1 MTTSI
6 TRGNITTHL
15 LITILLAMSTLCH
28 AQKMNITARRDSD
41 PNVKVMEYT
50 QIQRDSIY
58 RHAAPHGIRYTK
70 KHPFIVVADWTFP
83 PFSYVNDSGE
93 PAGMIIEILRELF
106 SHFHIAHEIRMMD
119 RAEAHRQ
126 IAAGTAN
133 LMIEVDN
140 LPPMAGVSVG
150 KSVVAGYKVSV
161 LRSKETAMMRS
172 IMLLG
177 KTDTVAVDKGSYT
190 YYYLRDCFKDDIPFT
205 LLSVDHG
212 KVMND
217 LLSGKVKYFIWE
229 EVALRRL
236 VKRYGVANKV
246 EIEYIDV
253 PEGNLRFFCTDSII
267 LHDLDRTLQH
277 MQEAGQTDAIIQRWT
292 ADNVEEKSNDDLHI
306 TVFAILT
313 ILFTVAIIALIRT
326 AMSGKL
332 RSEFRTISQ
341 TAIEM
346 SDSQMLAINVKRHW
360 VYNIAGNFLPP
371 KGISMG
377 DYLSL
382 IHPHDTN
389 KVYDAI
395 KKVDGGEKE
404 MPVIHLRM
412 HRYDDPQKQ
421 WRKVQVHANIKT
433 RHNKPIYV
441 YLTMIDDTEQQE
453 QREQLDI
460 ALQEFS
466 SFTERSDF
474 GIASYDKTGRLINCN
489 QTFLDF
495 FCKGAPDRGEEFV
508 RTTRLRELCVMLNG
522 IVLEKEMDAWIC
534 VPIDIPALNL
544 KENVEMRVRAVSDS
558 SHSHHGYV
566 LTIYDQEEVCRLR
579 KEMQDTNYELA
590 ETKRK
595 LEKYQAELRF
605 ITQHNNMDIFRWQV
619 GNDYFEISGDG
630 LLYNRKLPITDYVA
644 SLASDSRDSFIRAMA
659 SPDKELTHPVRY
671 THHLQRINNKMVDR
685 YFEVNCT
692 PSYDKQGRFNG
703 IYGIRYDIT
712 DLVLTQ
718 RELSAQ
724 TVKAQ
729 ESGRQKAQFLANMTH
744 ELRTP
749 LNAINGFAEIMSFL
763 TTSEE
768 KRQYLGIMSHNCTML
783 INLVDNILQL
793 TKIDTEGITIR
804 RVETDF
810 AAAFRRKAES
820 MKKYINNP
828 EVQYRIDTPVRSLIL
843 NIDAERVLQIFEA
856 FFTNASKFTQKGFI
870 HVGFRYCDGVL
881 SLYCRD
887 TGCGIPQEK
896 QTEIFERFVKLDE
909 FMQGTGLGLALCKT
923 IADRMGAT
931 IDLYSREGEGTVI
944 SLSLDTNAQPGTP
957 DVQFFPPKQHQ

>member
-6 TRGNITTHL
+6 TRGNITTLL
-15 LITILLAMSTLCH
+15 LITILMAMSTLCH
-28 AQKMNITARRDSD
+28 AQTVNTTARRDSD

-93 PAGMIIEILRELF
+93 PAGMLIEILHELF

-133 LMIEVDN
+133 LMIDVDN

-150 KSVVAGYKVSV
+150 KAVVAGYKVSV

-172 IMLLG
+172 IMLLE

-190 YYYLRDCFKDDIPFT
+190 YYYIRDCFKDDIPFS

-236 VKRYGVANKV
+236 VKKYGVASKV
-246 EIEYIDV
+246 EIERIDV
-253 PEGNLRFFCTDSII
+253 PEGNFRFFCTDSII
-267 LHDLDRTLQH
+267 LHELDRTLQH
-277 MQEAGQTDAIIQRWT
+277 MQEAGQTKAIMERWT
-292 ADNVEEKSNDDLHI
+292 ADNMEKGDNDSLQI
-306 TVFAILT
+306 TVFAVLT
-313 ILFTVAIIALIRT
+313 ILFTIAIIALIRT

-332 RSEFRTISQ
+332 RSEFRIISR

-346 SDSQMLAINVKRHW
+346 SDSQVLAIHTRRRW

-371 KGISMG
+371 KGVSMG
-377 DYLSL
+377 DYMSL
-382 IHPHDTN
+382 IHPHDAE
-389 KVYDAI
+389 KVYEAI
-395 KKVDGGEKE
+395 QKVDGGKTD

-412 HRYDDPQKQ
+412 RRFDDPPRQ
-421 WRKVQVHANIKT
+421 WREVQVHANIKT
-433 RHNKPIYV
+433 RHNKPVYV
-441 YLTMIDDTEQQE
+441 YLTIIDDTEQQE
-453 QREQLDI
+453 QREQLDR

-466 SFTERSDF
+466 SFTQRSDF
-474 GIASYDKTGRLINCN
+474 GIASYDKTGHLLNCN
-489 QTFLDF
+489 KAFLDF
-495 FCKGAPDRGEEFV
+495 FCKGAPDRGDEFI
-508 RTTRLRELCVMLNG
+508 RTTRLRKLCVMLNG
-522 IVLEKEMDAWIC
+522 IVLEKDMDAWFC
-534 VPIDIPALNL
+534 APIDIPALNL
-544 KENVEMRVRAVSDS
+544 KENVELRLRAVGDS
-558 SHSHHGYV
+558 IHSHHGYV

-605 ITQHNNMDIFRWQV
+605 ITHHNKMDIFRWQA
-619 GNDYFEISGDG
+619 GNDYFELSGDG
-630 LLYNRKLPITDYVA
+630 LLYNRKMSIADYEA
-644 SLASDSRDSFIRAMA
+644 SLASDSRDDFCRAMA
-659 SPDKELTHPVRY
+659 APDKEFTHTKRY
-671 THHLQRINNKMVDR
+671 THHLQRVDNKVTDR

-692 PSYDKQGRFNG
+692 PTYDKQGRFNG
-703 IYGIRYDIT
+703 FYGIRYDT
-712 DLVLTQ
+712 TNLVLTQ
-718 RELSAQ
+718 RELSVQ

-768 KRQYLGIMSHNCTML
+768 KRQYLDIMSHNCTML

-820 MKKYINNP
+820 MRKYINNP
-828 EVQYRIDTPVRSLIL
+828 EVQYRIDTPVRSLII

-856 FFTNASKFTQKGFI
+856 FFTNASKFTQQGFI

-896 QTEIFERFVKLDE
+896 QAEIFERFVKLDE
-909 FMQGTGLGLALCKT
+909 FVQGTGLGLALCKT

-944 SLSLDTNAQPGTP
+944 SLSVDTNTQPGTP

>member
-41 PNVKVMEYT
+41 PNVKVMDYT

-133 LMIEVDN
+133 MMIEVDN

-277 MQEAGQTDAIIQRWT
+277 MQEAGQTDAIMQRWT
-292 ADNVEEKSNDDLHI
+292 VDNVEEKSNDDLHI

-346 SDSQMLAINVKRHW
+346 SDSQMLAINVKRRW

-382 IHPHDTN
+382 IHPHDTDI
-389 KVYDAI
+389 VYDAI
-395 KKVDGGEKE
+395 KKIDGGVKE

-412 HRYDDPQKQ
+412 HRYDDPQEQ

-441 YLTMIDDTEQQE
+441 YLTIIDDTEQQE
-453 QREQLDI
+453 QREQLDR

-466 SFTERSDF
+466 SFTQRSDF

-495 FCKGAPDRGEEFV
+495 FCKGAPDRGEDFV
-508 RTTRLRELCVMLNG
+508 HTTRLRELCVMLNG

-619 GNDYFEISGDG
+619 GHDYFEISGDG
-630 LLYNRKLPITDYVA
+630 LLYNRKMPITDYVA

-692 PSYDKQGRFNG
+692 PSYYK
-703 IYGIRYDIT
+703 
-712 DLVLTQ
+712 
-718 RELSAQ
+718 
-724 TVKAQ
+724 
-729 ESGRQKAQFLANMTH
+729 
-744 ELRTP
+744 
-749 LNAINGFAEIMSFL
+749 
-763 TTSEE
+763 
-768 KRQYLGIMSHNCTML
+768 
-783 INLVDNILQL
+783 
-793 TKIDTEGITIR
+793 
-804 RVETDF
+804 
-810 AAAFRRKAES
+810 
-820 MKKYINNP
+820 
-828 EVQYRIDTPVRSLIL
+828 
-843 NIDAERVLQIFEA
+843 
-856 FFTNASKFTQKGFI
+856 
-870 HVGFRYCDGVL
+870 
-881 SLYCRD
+881 
-887 TGCGIPQEK
+887 
-896 QTEIFERFVKLDE
+896 
-909 FMQGTGLGLALCKT
+909 
-923 IADRMGAT
+923 
-931 IDLYSREGEGTVI
+931 
-944 SLSLDTNAQPGTP
+944 
-957 DVQFFPPKQHQ
+957 